1 MGLPALHTERRE
13 EMIGVWRNEKAIV
26 PKTSPKSG
34 QFMRVS
40 KVNGDK
46 RITVVKVVIRPPRK
60 EVEKA

>member
-1 MGLPALHTERRE
+1 
-13 EMIGVWRNEKAIV
+13 MIGVWRNEKAIV